1 MTRVHDITLALRPG
15 MPTYPGEPGPS
26 LKPLKQISKG
36 DSANVTALYVGAH
49 TGTHVDAPHHFIDGA
64 PAIESLPL
72 QALVGEC
79 DVVDMGER
87 KVITAADLEAAQ
99 PPISA
104 ARVLLKTRNSGFW
117 QDDTFHEDFSHI
129 TPDAARWL
137 VERGTLL
144 AGIDYL
150 SIERFHSPTHEVH
163 QTLLRAG
170 IVILEG
176 LDLRK
181 VEAGRYLLV
190 CAPLKLVGGDG
201 APARVF
207 LLEDTP

>member
-1 MTRVHDITLALRPG
+1 MTRVHDITQPLRPG
-15 MPTYPGEPGPS
+15 MPTYPGEPGPT
-26 LKPLKQISKG
+26 LKPLKQIRDG
-36 DSANVTALYVGAH
+36 ASANVTALHVGAH

-72 QALVGEC
+72 EALVGEC
-79 DVVDMGER
+79 DVVDMGQR
-87 KVITAADLEAAQ
+87 QVITRADLE
-99 PPISA
+99 SA
-104 ARVLLKTRNSGFW
+104 SITTSRVLLKTRNSALW
-117 QDDTFHEDFSHI
+117 QDDTFHQDFSHI
-129 TPDAARWL
+129 APDAAHWL
-137 VERGTLL
+137 VERGMLL

-150 SIERFHSPTHEVH
+150 SIEQFHSPKHEVH
-163 QTLLRAG
+163 RTLLGAG

-176 LDLRK
+176 LDLRE

-207 LLEDTP
+207 LLEDAG

>member
-1 MTRVHDITLALRPG
+1 

-26 LKPLKQISKG
+26 LQPLKQISAD

-72 QALVGEC
+72 AALVGEC
-79 DVVDMGER
+79 DVVDMGDR
-87 KVITAADLEAAQ
+87 QVISRADLEGARPQIGAE
-99 PPISA
+99 
-104 ARVLLKTRNSGFW
+104 RVLLKTRNSAFW

-129 TPDAARWL
+129 TPDAAHWL

-150 SIERFHSPTHEVH
+150 SIEQFHSPTHEVH
-163 QTLLRAG
+163 HTLLAAG

-176 LDLRK
+176 LDLREIK
-181 VEAGRYLLV
+181 AGRYLLV

-201 APARVF
+201 SPARVF

>member
-1 MTRVHDITLALRPG
+1 
-15 MPTYPGEPGPS
+15 MPTYPGEPGPT
-26 LKPLKQISKG
+26 LEPLKQIRDG
-36 DSANVTALYVGAH
+36 ASANVTVLHVGAH

-64 PAIESLPL
+64 PAIEALPL
-72 QALVGEC
+72 EALVGEC

-87 KVITAADLEAAQ
+87 QVITRGDLKAAS
-99 PPISA
+99 ITTS
-104 ARVLLKTRNSGFW
+104 RVLLKTRNSALW

-129 TPDAARWL
+129 APDAARWL

-150 SIERFHSPTHEVH
+150 SIEEFRSPTHEVH
-163 QTLLRAG
+163 QTLLGAG

-176 LDLRK
+176 LDLRE

-207 LLEDTP
+207 LLEDAG